1 MVELGQDMKMYIL
14 NEIPDV
20 RKMLQMTV
28 AFGMLIEPHFD
39 LARTPSTLCNEGL
52 VKGPNATI
60 RYRNHKS
67 EPESKPILNAKFI
80 SRWE

>member
-39 LARTPSTLCNEGL
+39 LAEPPQHYALKDLSKDRMLLFDIAIINQNLNPS
-52 VKGPNATI
+52 P
-60 RYRNHKS
+60 
-67 EPESKPILNAKFI
+67 F
-80 SRWE
+80 